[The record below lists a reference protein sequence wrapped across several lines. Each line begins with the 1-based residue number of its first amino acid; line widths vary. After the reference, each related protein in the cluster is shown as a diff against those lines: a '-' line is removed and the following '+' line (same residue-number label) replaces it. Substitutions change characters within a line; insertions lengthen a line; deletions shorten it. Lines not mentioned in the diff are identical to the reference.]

1 MHVGTCMFICFFYL
15 EEHLGIELIATL
27 IVKPYLT
34 VSTNYFYLIFI
45 FIKISK
51 LDMKVA
57 LYLL

>member
-1 MHVGTCMFICFFYL
+1 MFICFFYL
-15 EEHLGIELIATL
+15 KEHLGMELIATL
-27 IVKPYLT
+27 IVKPCLT

-45 FIKISK
+45 FIKILK

>member
-1 MHVGTCMFICFFYL
+1 M
-15 EEHLGIELIATL
+15 ELIATL

-45 FIKISK
+45 FIKMLK

-57 LYLL
+57 LYILL

>member
-1 MHVGTCMFICFFYL
+1 M
-15 EEHLGIELIATL
+15 ELIATL

-34 VSTNYFYLIFI
+34 VSTNYFYLTFV
-45 FIKISK
+45 FIKILK

>member
-1 MHVGTCMFICFFYL
+1 MYVYLLFLFIRAFRDGADL
-15 EEHLGIELIATL
+15 ATL

-45 FIKISK
+45 FIKILK
-51 LDMKVA
+51 LDMEVA